1 MRFVK
6 LLRVLSSDKEH
17 RTANSDLLIFVI
29 NFVTFC
35 DIRWKN
41 LYSPTIF
48 YLNAEYPWNNFL
60 CWQSSVLPFCRC
72 KQFSLK
78 YVTVLSSLEAGGNF
92 FVRLLIVNV
101 RGAEGSMSSSWIHTG
116 GFILG
121 QLSALDLKA
130 FSIFQ
135 WKGSETICIIF
146 TFPRWLCRI
155 NELVEVEQTLIFIF
169 IFYFLRDQGLADED
183 FNIPFN

>member
-1 MRFVK
+1 MRFVQ

-92 FVRLLIVNV
+92 FVGLLIVNV

-130 FSIFQ
+130 FPFFNGKDQKQFASYSLSVSDFV
-135 WKGSETICIIF
+135 
-146 TFPRWLCRI
+146 
-155 NELVEVEQTLIFIF
+155 ELMSCLRLNKPWFIFIF
-169 IFYFLRDQGLADED
+169 FYFLRDQRLADED